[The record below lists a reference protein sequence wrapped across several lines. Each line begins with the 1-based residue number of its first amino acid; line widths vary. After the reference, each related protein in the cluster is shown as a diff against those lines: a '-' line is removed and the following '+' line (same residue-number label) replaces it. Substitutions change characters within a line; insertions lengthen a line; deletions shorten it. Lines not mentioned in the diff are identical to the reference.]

1 VLALWAVGLTRRD
14 YELSI
19 QLTLPDASFLL
30 MLDLKSLKATFEY
43 SNEILIMVEMIFLK
57 FLFSSPNILGSIYNQ
72 AA

>member
-14 YELSI
+14 YEL
-19 QLTLPDASFLL
+19 TLLDASFLL
-30 MLDLKSLKATFEY
+30 LLDLKSLKATFEY